1 MFVKSKSKVYALLV
15 VAMILEKKHD
25 DYKRMVGTLLSKI
38 TSLAERI
45 KVRNTQLVYFNRF
58 FSEIVKGRTDYEYL
72 LPLAIGL
79 NQ

>member
-1 MFVKSKSKVYALLV
+1 MFVKSKSKVYVFFV
-15 VAMILEKKHD
+15 VAMILEKGHD
-25 DYKRMVGTLLSKI
+25 DYKRIGTLLPKI

-58 FSEIVKGRTDYEYL
+58 FSEIVKGRTAYEYL
-72 LPLAIGL
+72 LPLTIGL